1 MTMQE
6 HNEEVRFQIGE
17 VTLAGTLGIPEH
29 ALGMVLFAHG
39 SGSSRHSP
47 RNRFVAA
54 TLRKAGLGTLLFD
67 LLTKDEETEDLV
79 TGRMRFDIPLLAG
92 RLLGATDWLAQNPAT
107 EGVRI
112 GYFGSSTGGAA
123 ALIASVE
130 RLEKIGAIVCRGS
143 RTDMAKVVLACV
155 AAPTLLIVGERDE
168 TVLEWNRESYL
179 RNFAA
184 KSDSRSFRPQRIFL
198 KNPTRS
204 KKWRGLPRSGFGG
217 GSRPVPI
224 DQPTCRNVQSAWNGW
239 QAGHSRGRGR
249 TPQGSAENH

>member
-79 TGRMRFDIPLLAG
+79 TGRMRFDIPFLAG
-92 RLLGATDWLAQNPAT
+92 RLLGATHWLAQEPAT
-107 EGVRI
+107 EGLRI

-143 RTDMAKVVLACV
+143 RTDMAKVVLARV

-168 TVLEWNRESYL
+168 TVVGWNRESFAEL
-179 RNFAA
+179 RCE
-184 KSDSRSFRPQRIFL
+184 RRLEI
-198 KNPTRS
+198 
-204 KKWRGLPRSGFGG
+204 RSG
-217 GSRPVPI
+217 
-224 DQPTCRNVQSAWNGW
+224 RNASF
-239 QAGHSRGRGR
+239 
-249 TPQGSAENH
+249 

>member
-79 TGRMRFDIPLLAG
+79 TGMRFDIPFLAG
-92 RLLGATDWLAQNPAT
+92 RLLGATHWLAQEPAT
-107 EGVRI
+107 EGLRI

-143 RTDMAKVVLACV
+143 RTDMAKVVLARV

-168 TVLEWNRESYL
+168 TVLAWNRESFAEL
-179 RNFAA
+179 RCERQLEIIPAA
-184 KSDSRSFRPQRIFL
+184 THLFEESGTLEEVARLAAEWFRR
-198 KNPTRS
+198 
-204 KKWRGLPRSGFGG
+204 LPPGG
-217 GSRPVPI
+217 K
-224 DQPTCRNVQSAWNGW
+224 
-239 QAGHSRGRGR
+239 
-249 TPQGSAENH
+249 

>member
-17 VTLAGTLGIPEH
+17 VTLAGTLGMPEH

-67 LLTKDEETEDLV
+67 LLTRDEEAEDLV
-79 TGRMRFDIPLLAG
+79 TGRVRFDIPFLAG

-107 EGVRI
+107 EGLRI

-143 RTDMAKVVLACV
+143 RTDMAKGVLARV

-168 TVLEWNRESYL
+168 TVLEWNRES
-179 RNFAA
+179 FAELCCEKGLEIVPA
-184 KSDSRSFRPQRIFL
+184 ATHLFEESGTLEEVARLAAEWFRRWLAPRFQLTTHMRKCPVGADS
-198 KNPTRS
+198 
-204 KKWRGLPRSGFGG
+204 
-217 GSRPVPI
+217 
-224 DQPTCRNVQSAWNGW
+224 W
-239 QAGHSRGRGR
+239 QAGHCCG
-249 TPQGSAENH
+249 

>member
-1 MTMQE
+1 MTVQE
-6 HNEEVRFQIGE
+6 HNEEVRFQFGE
-17 VTLAGTLGIPEH
+17 VTLAGTLGMPEC
-29 ALGMVLFAHG
+29 ALGIVLFAHG

-54 TLRKAGLGTLLFD
+54 TLRKARLGTLLFD
-67 LLTKDEETEDLV
+67 LLTKDEEAEDLV
-79 TGRMRFDIPLLAG
+79 IGRMRFDIPFLAA

-107 EGVRI
+107 EGLRI

-168 TVLEWNRESYL
+168 TVWNGTASRL

-198 KNPTRS
+198 KNPVRS
-204 KKWRGLPRSGFGG
+204 KKWRGSPRSGFGG
-217 GSRPVPI
+217 GSPR
-224 DQPTCRNVQSAWNGW
+224 DSN
-239 QAGHSRGRGR
+239 
-249 TPQGSAENH
+249 